1 MELILRI
8 KNTIGIT
15 IYLSIAIISSFL
27 FGSCNDCEDK
37 NLDVRFENPV
47 VHIGYVDDSLKKS
60 FSNYIFRLGVDEL
73 YGNNLP
79 DKNVILYN
87 ASMWPGCEIK
97 LIYNRLNLLDSI
109 QVFSD
114 KNYNSITGLDVTDIF
129 QNYNHKKLNEKNTG
143 WITDNFFL
151 IQPPTINDT
160 FKFTFRF
167 FDSRDTIIE
176 FQTRRIFI
184 TQ

>member
-1 MELILRI
+1 MELTSRF
-8 KNTIGIT
+8 KNTLGIT
-15 IYLSIAIISSFL
+15 VYLSIAIISSFL
-27 FGSCNDCEDK
+27 FESCNDCEDK

-47 VHIGYVDDSLKKS
+47 VHIGYLDDSLKKT

-114 KNYNSITGLDVTDIF
+114 KNYNTVNGLNITDIF

-143 WITDNFFL
+143 WITGDFL
-151 IQPPTINDT
+151 LTQPPSISDS
-160 FKFTFRF
+160 FIFTFRF
-167 FDSRDTIIE
+167 FDSRDTIKE
-176 FQTRRIFI
+176 FKTRRILI